1 MEGKAIYAALMAVQR
16 DLKAPKSNR
25 NSFGK
30 YNYRSAEDILEA
42 VKPLLNDNGL
52 VLLLNDSIEQVGDRY
67 YVKATAKLIDVA
79 TGDSIENAAFAR
91 EPVDKKG
98 ADQSQVTGASSSY
111 ARKYAMNGLF
121 AIDDTK
127 DADTDEYRQ
136 ETSSR
141 AAGARSGG
149 NAGTYSRNGGNGAQ
163 TGTQAQE
170 TANGEYD
177 KRNLLHRITKEMKR
191 TSASSAEVSA
201 ITQAKYGKAGAK
213 VMNELELKDLA
224 DNFDTYL
231 AELMQKKAAG

>member
-91 EPVDKKG
+91 ERVDKKG

-127 DADTDEYRQ
+127 DADTDEYRNEAQ
-136 ETSSR
+136 NR
-141 AAGARSGG
+141 AGARSQG
-149 NAGTYSRNGGNGAQ
+149 NTNNYSRNGAGGAQ
-163 TGTQAQE
+163 TGAQAQE

-177 KRNLLHRITKEMKR
+177 KRNLLHRITEEMKR

-201 ITQAKYGKAGAK
+201 ITQAKYGKSGAK

>member
-121 AIDDTK
+121 AIDAREK
-127 DADTDEYRQ
+127 IGRAKMADAKTFESDYDAIAAQMKKEIDEVI
-136 ETSSR
+136 
-141 AAGARSGG
+141 AG
-149 NAGTYSRNGGNGAQ
+149 
-163 TGTQAQE
+163 
-170 TANGEYD
+170 GED
-177 KRNLLHRITKEMKR
+177 
-191 TSASSAEVSA
+191 A
-201 ITQAKYGKAGAK
+201 
-213 VMNELELKDLA
+213 
-224 DNFDTYL
+224 
-231 AELMQKKAAG
+231 